1 LQSIVGEKRLAERPE
16 LIVYTLEY
24 CPNCETLKEYLTRNA
39 IPYKERDMSGAAA
52 LTELRINGIFVSEAP
67 VLQAGAVFLVS
78 RDLFSAGILDEDRVL
93 NLSEGS

>member
-1 LQSIVGEKRLAERPE
+1 
-16 LIVYTLEY
+16 
-24 CPNCETLKEYLTRNA
+24 
-39 IPYKERDMSGAAA
+39 
-52 LTELRINGIFVSEAP
+52 